1 MGSLTF
7 EPPDLEAFPAL
18 ALAFAA
24 ARAGGTAP
32 CVLNAANEVAVHAF
46 LGERLGF
53 MGIPAVIEG
62 TLERLPARTVHSFDS
77 LYDADAEARRIAGE
91 LVAEEAVAR

>member
-1 MGSLTF
+1 
-7 EPPDLEAFPAL
+7 
-18 ALAFAA
+18 
-24 ARAGGTAP
+24 
-32 CVLNAANEVAVHAF
+32 
-46 LGERLGF
+46 

-62 TLERLPARTVHSFDS
+62 TLERLPARAVHSFDS